1 MDVTKRILDLLRPF
15 GITEKYIGAVQLSMA
30 VQILMADSS
39 HINAVLKEIYGVIA
53 EQYDVDWKAV
63 ERNIRT
69 VAKLAWNSNPRY
81 LEEIA
86 GYPLTDRPTATQ
98 LIEIVLHNV
107 QQG

>member
-1 MDVTKRILDLLRPF
+1 MDVTKRVFDLLRPL

-53 EQYDVDWKAV
+53 GQYAVDWKAV

-107 QQG
+107 QQD